1 MYIRCVIVSYNNGI
15 IRYSYIPVQ
24 AVEERFCKM
33 SGIPLDNWFS
43 QSLPESVN
51 RGLCDQCQCHMSVSD
66 IYVGCAG
73 PRPTEGLICIEK
85 FFNMPATWVMKSQIV
100 YFFTVS
106 SYEKC
111 FILILIGFFSAAL
124 SNLVQGHLKITVS
137 WVIGAF
143 MCGKASPSGNKLFVG
158 DIFEF
163 LFQRWLIG

>member
-1 MYIRCVIVSYNNGI
+1 
-15 IRYSYIPVQ
+15 
-24 AVEERFCKM
+24 
-33 SGIPLDNWFS
+33 
-43 QSLPESVN
+43 
-51 RGLCDQCQCHMSVSD
+51 MSVSD
-66 IYVGCAG
+66 IDVGCAS

-100 YFFTVS
+100 YFFTVCRR
-106 SYEKC
+106 EKC

-137 WVIGAF
+137 WVIGAL

-163 LFQRWLIG
+163 LFQCWLIG